1 MGLGKRHFCAVVFSD
16 LERHSTAW
24 TALPGEEAVVL
35 IDTYRQTAET
45 LSGRFGARHQN
56 FTGDGHLF
64 LFDSTDVAV
73 QFGLSLIDAWDRLN
87 GCDAN
92 SLRLRIGCHF
102 GECAPLQDESA
113 WIGRAIGL
121 AKRVESIA
129 AAGTLFVTESALES
143 LDIPL
148 YGYESAGR
156 FSLKGDHL
164 AERGLY
170 RIMSVDQRALKGRGL
185 DQISA
190 EEAFLRGVASVGSSR
205 AEYEEE
211 AQWYREALKRRPDY
225 PEAHNNLGIV
235 LRRLGNEQE
244 AAAHYREA
252 LRFRPDYPEA
262 DYNFGLL
269 LASQGKLTGAIE
281 HLGNSIRQREDNA
294 AAYHA
299 LGNAYKVRGDAAEAR
314 HCYERT
320 LAIRPGYAEAHND
333 FAMLLLQIGDYAG
346 ANEHCKEALRLRPD
360 YAEAHYNF
368 ALVLEDTGHVVAA
381 QKHYE
386 RALTLRPDYPEA
398 HNNLAALL
406 HTEGC
411 LDEAEPHYEK
421 ALALRP
427 DDPEAYHNY
436 ALLLRAKGDETR
448 AQQYFA
454 LAKNLMPDSSRIGT
468 VFESPR

>member
-24 TALPGEEAVVL
+24 TALPKEEAVVL

-45 LSGRFGARHQN
+45 LSGRFGALHQN
-56 FTGDGHLF
+56 FTGAVHLF

-156 FSLKGDHL
+156 FSLKGDYL
-164 AERGLY
+164 AERALY
-170 RIMSVDQRALKGRGL
+170 RIMSVDQRARGL

-205 AEYEEE
+205 EEYEEE

-225 PEAHNNLGIV
+225 
-235 LRRLGNEQE
+235 
-244 AAAHYREA
+244 
-252 LRFRPDYPEA
+252 
-262 DYNFGLL
+262 
-269 LASQGKLTGAIE
+269 T
-281 HLGNSIRQREDNA
+281 
-294 AAYHA
+294 
-299 LGNAYKVRGDAAEAR
+299 
-314 HCYERT
+314 
-320 LAIRPGYAEAHND
+320 
-333 FAMLLLQIGDYAG
+333 
-346 ANEHCKEALRLRPD
+346 
-360 YAEAHYNF
+360 
-368 ALVLEDTGHVVAA
+368 
-381 QKHYE
+381 
-386 RALTLRPDYPEA
+386 EA
-398 HNNLAALL
+398 HNNLAILL
-406 HTEGC
+406 HPLEIEQ
-411 LDEAEPHYEK
+411 EA
-421 ALALRP
+421 
-427 DDPEAYHNY
+427 
-436 ALLLRAKGDETR
+436 
-448 AQQYFA
+448 AQ
-454 LAKNLMPDSSRIGT
+454 NHS
-468 VFESPR
+468 